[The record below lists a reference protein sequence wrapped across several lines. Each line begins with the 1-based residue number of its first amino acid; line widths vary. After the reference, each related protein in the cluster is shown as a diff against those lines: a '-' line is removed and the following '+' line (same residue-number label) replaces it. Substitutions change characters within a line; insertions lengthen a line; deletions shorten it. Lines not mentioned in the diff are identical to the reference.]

1 MIDGELKGKIHT
13 YLINKTDFVKVKDKL
28 SDDELRVF
36 VDRVINEV
44 CDRYHINMA
53 MEDRITLIRELVSS
67 VVSLGPL
74 RPLIE
79 DPSVSEIMVNGPSKI
94 YAQRDGKIQLTEIKF
109 ENLQHISHTVQKIL
123 AASGSSRRVDESSPY
138 VDFSMPDGSRVNVI
152 LPPCSMLGPVITIR
166 KFSREINTIDDL
178 ITRKMLDKKMA
189 VLLIAAMKA
198 KLNVVFCGATG
209 TGKTTTLNVLSRHI
223 PEEERIITIEDT
235 PELRLLQEHVVTLQ
249 SKPVNIEGKGEIT
262 IADLFINSLRMR
274 PDRIIIGE
282 VRGIEMLDLIQ
293 SISSGHSGSLAIVH
307 AESPEDCFNR
317 MVNMMLMTGI
327 RLSTKEIQKQIARAI
342 DLVVHIELFPDGVR
356 RITYISEIVYSE
368 AAAIGSETSGPTD
381 GEARIYMQDIF
392 RFVQDKVEEDGRIV
406 GHWDMNRKKP
416 TFYKKFEKRHI
427 KLPDGFFEG

>member
-1 MIDGELKGKIHT
+1 MIDSELKGKIHA
-13 YLINKTDFVKVKDKL
+13 YLINKTDFVKVKDKF

-36 VDRVINEV
+36 VDRVINEF
-44 CDRYHINMA
+44 CTEYRISMT
-53 MEDRITLIRELVSS
+53 MEHRIALIRELVSS

-74 RPLIE
+74 RPLME
-79 DPSVSEIMVNGPSKI
+79 DHSISEIMVNGPNQI
-94 YAQRDGKIQLTEIKF
+94 YIQRSGKIQLTDVRF
-109 ENLQHISHTVQKIL
+109 ESLQHLSHTVQKIL

-138 VDFSMPDGSRVNVI
+138 VDFSLPDGSRVNVL
-152 LPPCSMLGPVITIR
+152 LPPCSMVGPVITIR
-166 KFSREINTIDDL
+166 KFSREITTIDDL
-178 ITRKMLDKKMA
+178 INRQMLDKKMA

-249 SKPVNIEGKGEIT
+249 SKPPNIEGRGEIT

-282 VRGIEMLDLIQ
+282 VRGGEMLDLIQ

-317 MVNMMLMTGI
+317 MINMMLMTGI
-327 RLSTKEIQKQIARAI
+327 RLSTKEIQKQVARSV

-356 RITYISEIVYSE
+356 RITYISEIIYAE
-368 AAAIGSETSGPTD
+368 REAIGSEITYDG
-381 GEARIYMQDIF
+381 GEAKIYMEDIF
-392 RFVQDKVEEDGRIV
+392 RFQQDKIDAEGRIT
-406 GHWDMNRKKP
+406 GHWEMNRKKP
-416 TFYKKFEKRHI
+416 TFYKKFEKRNI
-427 KLPDGFFEG
+427 KLPDGFFEA